1 MQAGSVSAFSPASNL
16 CPPATG
22 YNSELADN
30 LSGDFGAK
38 LKLEAFG
45 CESGDMEDKEA
56 SKMEAL
62 DEKLVDGG
70 ENSEEEEDEED
81 EEEFSFVC
89 VNPDGSPISADDAFA
104 DGQIRP
110 IFPLFNRDLLLANAY
125 DGESK
130 PKEGSSSTLR
140 PPLMKFFVEE
150 RDHPS
155 SSSSSTS
162 ESDEQEEGAPAGP
175 FCEWSGKAELNKK
188 SNSTGFSKIWR
199 FRDLVRRSNSDGHDA
214 FVFLN
219 HSSANAKKP
228 SSEPTTEAKKNE
240 GVEKKEKVGKV
251 EVKRVVRSAKTKTT
265 AASSAHEAHYVKNR
279 AKREG
284 DKRKSYLPYRV
295 GFFTNVNG
303 LSRNVHPF

>member
-1 MQAGSVSAFSPASNL
+1 MQAGSVLALSPAFNL
-16 CPPATG
+16 YPPASG
-22 YNSELADN
+22 YTEIADK

-45 CESGDMEDKEA
+45 CESGDMEDKEV

-62 DEKLVDGG
+62 DEKLVDGV
-70 ENSEEEEDEED
+70 ENSEEEEDDED
-81 EEEFSFVC
+81 EEEFSFAC

-110 IFPLFNRDLLLANAY
+110 IFPLFNQDLLIADAY
-125 DGESK
+125 DGDSK
-130 PKEGSSSTLR
+130 PKEGSSSALR
-140 PPLMKFFVEE
+140 PPLRKFFVEE
-150 RDHPS
+150 RDHPP
-155 SSSSSTS
+155 SSSTS
-162 ESDEQEEGAPAGP
+162 ESDELEEVAPAGP
-175 FCEWSGKAELNKK
+175 FCEWSGKAELSKK

-199 FRDLVRRSNSDGHDA
+199 FRDLVRRSNSDGHNA

-219 HSSANAKKP
+219 HSTANAKP
-228 SSEPTTEAKKNE
+228 SSEPTTEAKKND
-240 GVEKKEKVGKV
+240 GVEKKEKEKEGKV
-251 EVKRVVRSAKTKTT
+251 EVKRVVKGAKT
-265 AASSAHEAHYVKNR
+265 ASSSAHEAHYVKNR

>member
-1 MQAGSVSAFSPASNL
+1 MQAGSMFALSPAFNFH
-16 CPPATG
+16 PPASG
-22 YNSELADN
+22 YNSELADK

-38 LKLEAFG
+38 LKL
-45 CESGDMEDKEA
+45 ESGDMEDKEA

-62 DEKLVDGG
+62 DEKKLVDGG
-70 ENSEEEEDEED
+70 ENSEEEEDEE
-81 EEEFSFVC
+81 EFSFAC

-110 IFPLFNRDLLLANAY
+110 IFPLFNGDFLLADAY

-130 PKEGSSSTLR
+130 PKEGSSSTPW
-140 PPLMKFFVEE
+140 PPLRKFFVKE
-150 RDHPS
+150 RDPTP
-155 SSSSSTS
+155 SSSTS
-162 ESDEQEEGAPAGP
+162 ESDEREEGAPAGP
-175 FCEWSGKAELNKK
+175 FCEWSGKAELSKK

-219 HSSANAKKP
+219 HSSANAKP

-265 AASSAHEAHYVKNR
+265 TASSVHEAHYVKNR
-279 AKREG
+279 AQREG